1 MKSTETPPLLFP
13 QPTSEN
19 IFNNSYDIHQRKSGA
34 TITRIRSKPLQ
45 MIQRNTGIVEVL
57 KEGKEICKN
66 CHPLTPMMCITGCNI
81 WKLKNELRKL
91 ERKMK
96 NPNFAANLL
105 NTLKNRRRLQL
116 LEIISKGRYSLV
128 RLQQKLKKLGY
139 CHSQRTI
146 AKEYVN
152 PLVEVGLVE
161 ENHSK
166 YHTTVFGD
174 KLNELIRDF
183 NNIEE
188 LLPPHSECYEEKTVE
203 TLFDGSKT
211 YEELEFVIP
220 NESLSRVL
228 RRLHAAKLITKDDE
242 NNYIFYFKTR
252 RDPQQEKLSSTEKR
266 VYQSIPEEGITA
278 KKLANKTN
286 ISMRRTYKYL
296 RKLRGKKLAFKRRRP
311 KTYALTKEGTQ
322 IARLLGKIC
331 VLLTE
336 FGQAS
341 TEITTEPLEAIQQI
355 LVPDV
360 PKKRREKPLQ
370 ILVQSNV

>member
-139 CHSQRTI
+139 YHSQRTI

-203 TLFDGSKT
+203 ALFDGSKT
-211 YEELEFVIP
+211 YEELELVIP

-266 VYQSIPEEGITA
+266 VYQSIPEEGITV
-278 KKLANKTN
+278 KKLANNTN
-286 ISMRRTYKYL
+286 ISLRRTYKYL
-296 RKLRGKKLAFKRRRP
+296 RKLRGKKLTFKRRRP
-311 KTYALTKEGTQ
+311 KTYALTKEGAR

-370 ILVQSNV
+370 ILV